1 MSARQQ
7 GGQLRSILLRKLR
20 SSGLNEAMVN
30 ALSRKGQYYTG
41 KLSESILRR
50 DFSKDL
56 NISYTINKEF
66 DVIENVS
73 ITFFN
78 RLAKPKYA
86 ELIDSNL
93 ADGSNQDIDVEARD
107 IEKWILAKVKNG
119 TWKNKYGPNYVQ
131 SNNYSTR
138 RERRDVN
145 KGVRGGRSKTYVYP
159 LVGAPKSKK
168 ARASL
173 AFLIARSINQS
184 QSLKNR
190 SPYFASGNIVAEFA
204 LLSALEEFNE
214 LWLQDIG
221 TASINKVISI
231 LV

>member
-7 GGQLRSILLRKLR
+7 GGQLRAILLRKLR

-30 ALSRKGQYYTG
+30 TLNGRGQYYTG
-41 KLSESILRR
+41 KLSDAILRR

-56 NISYTINKEF
+56 SISYTTNKEF

-78 RLAKPKYA
+78 RLVRPLYA

-93 ADGSNQDIDVEARD
+93 ADDSFQELDVEASD
-107 IEKWILAKVKNG
+107 IERWILAKVKNG

-145 KGVRGGRSKTYVYP
+145 KGVRGGKSKTYVYP

-173 AFLIARSINQS
+173 AFLIARSINQN

-221 TASINKVISI
+221 VASINKVISI
-231 LV
+231 LG